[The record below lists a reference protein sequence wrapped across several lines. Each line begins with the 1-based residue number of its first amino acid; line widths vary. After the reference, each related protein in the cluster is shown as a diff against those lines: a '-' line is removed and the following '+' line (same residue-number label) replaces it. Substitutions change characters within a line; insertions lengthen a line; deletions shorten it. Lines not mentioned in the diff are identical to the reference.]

1 MFECEFLIWRAFTW
15 SLLSLSCLIS
25 STSRW
30 SLFSFTFLHLT
41 MPSFS
46 FLSHCLLFLLIAP
59 LHPLACGLLTIF
71 DSSSCILLL
80 PSSSSSN
87 LDHLPLVLGQF
98 SLVLHPCNFHSVL
111 SFILPVPSFL
121 MSHLLTSLSSSLFSP
136 LFTPHLSSSPL
147 GASLGYFSLH
157 HPVLTLQSLWNL
169 QIFYPHPSYAPF
181 LLFTS
186 FFPSSHHQPAP
197 LLIHI

>member
-1 MFECEFLIWRAFTW
+1 
-15 SLLSLSCLIS
+15 
-25 STSRW
+25 
-30 SLFSFTFLHLT
+30 

-71 DSSSCILLL
+71 DSSSRILLL

-136 LFTPHLSSSPL
+136 LFTPHLSSSSL

-157 HPVLTLQSLWNL
+157 PPLFTIPSLPCNPCEISKYFTLTHPMLLS
-169 QIFYPHPSYAPF
+169 SF
-181 LLFTS
+181 LLPS
-186 FFPSSHHQPAP
+186 FLPLTINPPLYSSISRSRTPCS
-197 LLIHI
+197 